1 MDIKNLIMSS
11 KSRGFTLLEVIVA
24 LMIIATVMVS
34 LISLSIQNIQL
45 HEAARENTIA
55 YMIAEEYMEKLITQQ
70 TVDENF
76 KVDDEEIKENYPNV
90 EVETKVED
98 IGTQDAAWAAFLPE
112 NTEVKILK
120 VIVHWK
126 DENGERT
133 YPLETYIV
141 RRMQQ

>member
-1 MDIKNLIMSS
+1 MLNRN
-11 KSRGFTLLEVIVA
+11 RGFTLLEVIVA

-45 HEAARENTIA
+45 HEAARESTLA
-55 YMIAEEYMEKLITQQ
+55 YMIAEEYMERLITQQ

-76 KVDDEEIKENYPNV
+76 QVEDEEIKENYPNV

-98 IGTQDAAWAAFLPE
+98 IGTQDIAWAAFLPE

-126 DENGERT
+126 DDTGERT

-141 RRMQQ
+141 RRMHQ

>member
-1 MDIKNLIMSS
+1 MLNRN
-11 KSRGFTLLEVIVA
+11 RGFTLLEVIVA

-34 LISLSIQNIQL
+34 LISLTVQNIQL

-55 YMIAEEYMEKLITQQ
+55 YLVAKEYMEKLIAQQ
-70 TVDENF
+70 TIDENM
-76 KVDDEEIKENYPNV
+76 KIDDEEIKDKYPQV

-98 IGTQDAAWAAFLPE
+98 IGTEDVAWAAFLPE

-126 DENGERT
+126 EETGTRDYSLVT
-133 YPLETYIV
+133 YVV
-141 RRMQQ
+141 RKMK